1 MTEQI
6 TNRVG
11 RLLAPGD
18 DSDIGRGGAN
28 VEGLAPYEPSA
39 DRDALLQEVHE
50 LRRRLRQL
58 EEDLAGYRSRE
69 ELLDKKLQLATT
81 YAARLTEEA
90 RRDGQI
96 ALRKARARADEIL
109 GDIERKR
116 SRAERELLRLHQVTA
131 ETRASLSGFLTTA
144 LERLRVGPDGGA
156 GPSASSAEAE
166 EALRDVLQRKLQ
178 ADELTAWP
186 PSSPNEVPNA

>member
-11 RLLAPGD
+11 RILATRD
-18 DSDIGRGGAN
+18 DSDIGREGAN
-28 VEGLAPYEPSA
+28 AEGLAPYEPSA

-50 LRRRLRQL
+50 LRRRLRRL

-81 YAARLTEEA
+81 YAARLTEEG

-144 LERLRVGPDGGA
+144 LERLRVGLDDGA

-178 ADELTAWP
+178 TDGLTASP
-186 PSSPNEVPNA
+186 PSSPNEVPNG

>member
-6 TNRVG
+6 ANRIG
-11 RLLAPGD
+11 RILAPRD
-18 DSDIGRGGAN
+18 DSDIGREGAN
-28 VEGLAPYEPSA
+28 AEGLAPHEPGA

-50 LRRRLRQL
+50 LRRRLSQL

-81 YAARLTEEA
+81 YASRLTEEA

-116 SRAERELLRLHQVTA
+116 SRAECELLRLHQVTA

-144 LERLRVGPDGGA
+144 LERLRVGLDDEA
-156 GPSASSAEAE
+156 GPSASAAEAD

-178 ADELTAWP
+178 TDGWLTAW
-186 PSSPNEVPNA
+186 PSSPNEVPKA

>member
-1 MTEQI
+1 MSNIAAT
-6 TNRVG
+6 T
-11 RLLAPGD
+11 APG
-18 DSDIGRGGAN
+18 GGPRPKYKRKLSN
-28 VEGLAPYEPSA
+28 Y
-39 DRDALLQEVHE
+39 
-50 LRRRLRQL
+50 
-58 EEDLAGYRSRE
+58 
-69 ELLDKKLQLATT
+69 LLDKKLQLATA

-144 LERLRVGPDGGA
+144 LERLRVGLDDGA
-156 GPSASSAEAE
+156 RPSAYSAEAE

-178 ADELTAWP
+178 TDGLTTWP

>member
-11 RLLAPGD
+11 PILATRD
-18 DSDIGRGGAN
+18 DSDIGREGAN
-28 VEGLAPYEPSA
+28 AEGLAPYEPSA

-50 LRRRLRQL
+50 LRRRLRRL

-144 LERLRVGPDGGA
+144 LERLRVGLDDGA

-178 ADELTAWP
+178 TDGLTAGP
-186 PSSPNEVPNA
+186 PSSPNEVPNG

>member
-11 RLLAPGD
+11 RILATRD
-18 DSDIGRGGAN
+18 DSDIGREGAN
-28 VEGLAPYEPSA
+28 AEGLAPYEPSA

-50 LRRRLRQL
+50 LHRRLRRL

-69 ELLDKKLQLATT
+69 ELLDKKLQLATA

-144 LERLRVGPDGGA
+144 LERLRVGLDDGA

-178 ADELTAWP
+178 TDGLTAWP
-186 PSSPNEVPNA
+186 PSSPNEVPNG